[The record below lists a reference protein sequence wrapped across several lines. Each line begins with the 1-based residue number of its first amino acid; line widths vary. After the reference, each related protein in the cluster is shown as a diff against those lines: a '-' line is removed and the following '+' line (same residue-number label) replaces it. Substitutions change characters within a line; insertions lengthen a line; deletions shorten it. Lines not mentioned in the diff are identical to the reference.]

1 MSRLRAPRRT
11 RDRILLVAGLV
22 ALCGLFLATVPAHR
36 GFFDVGVYQGAVTYW
51 LREGGQLYDY
61 LRPGTR
67 YGFTYPPF
75 AALVM
80 SPLSLVSWPAA
91 IATSIVV
98 NVAAAGLVIHWLLDP
113 VARRQN
119 WPRWYAFALTA
130 CAVAIFEPVRDTV
143 SFGQVNLLL
152 LVLVLTDLMASRTGR
167 HRLTGVGIGLAAA
180 IKLTPAVFIG
190 YLVLT
195 GRWRAASVAAGT
207 AVAATGLAA
216 LVAPHSS
223 YVFWT
228 HALWNTD
235 RVGDLGYVSNQS
247 LQGMLTRWDPHLGR
261 GAWLV
266 AVLVVLVLW
275 AVRVRQAT
283 RAGDQLAGFALTGI
297 VGCLVSPI
305 TWVHHL
311 VWLLPALAV
320 VGDAA
325 LRAGPGNRRRRLG
338 TATGLAYV
346 LLCSSVVWL
355 WWDDA
360 SGVDGLLGA
369 NAYVWISLAL
379 LAGLPIAAP
388 IAATPIAVAPIVV
401 GAAGGGQPVGE
412 MEQSQPVTVH
422 AEAADHAGGD
432 RRDDRVV
439 PELLAGVDVGDVHLD
454 QRRAEHGAGVP
465 DRVRIM

>member
-11 RDRILLVAGLV
+11 RDRILLIGTLVAGCAV
-22 ALCGLFLATVPAHR
+22 FLATVPVHR
-36 GFFDVGVYQGAVTYW
+36 GFFDVGVYQGAVTHW
-51 LREGGQLYDY
+51 LRDGGQLYDY

-80 SPLSLVSWPAA
+80 SPLALVGWPAA
-91 IATSIVV
+91 IVTSIVV

-113 VARRQN
+113 VARRHD
-119 WPRWYAFALTA
+119 WPRWYAYALTG
-130 CAVAIFEPVRDTV
+130 CAVAVYEPVRDTV

-152 LVLVLTDLMASRTGR
+152 LVLVLTDLMLIRTGR
-167 HRLTGVGIGLAAA
+167 HRFAGIGIGLASA
-180 IKLTPAVFIG
+180 IKLTPAVFIV
-190 YLVLT
+190 YLVLV
-195 GRWRAASVAAGT
+195 GRWRAAVVAAGT
-207 AVAATGLAA
+207 AASATILAA
-216 LVAPHSS
+216 VIAPHPS

-228 HALWNTD
+228 HALWDTD

-247 LQGMLTRWDPHLGR
+247 LRGLLTRLDPHLGK
-261 GAWLV
+261 GVWLAV
-266 AVLVVLVLW
+266 VLAVLVVW
-275 AVRVRQAT
+275 AVRVR
-283 RAGDQLAGFALTGI
+283 RAARADDQLAGFALTGI

-320 VGDAA
+320 LGNAA
-325 LRAGPGNRRRRLG
+325 LSAGPGGRRRRLG
-338 TATGLAYV
+338 TATAVAYV

-360 SGVDGLLGA
+360 SGPDGLVGA

-379 LAGLPIAAP
+379 LLCLPI
-388 IAATPIAVAPIVV
+388 
-401 GAAGGGQPVGE
+401 GGQPVGE
-412 MEQSQPVTVH
+412 VDQRQPVAVH
-422 AEAADHAGGD
+422 AESGDHTGGD
-432 RRDDRVV
+432 RGDDRVV
-439 PELLAGVDVGDVHLD
+439 PELLPRVDVGDVHLD
-454 QRRAEHGAGVP
+454 QRPAEHGAGVP